1 MKNRAISRV
10 PLVTMHASWLNV
22 PMLKLGIT
30 ARLFLSLLIVSM
42 LTAVGVGFGT
52 RWSFQ
57 RGFQGYLNEAESRR
71 MEAMADELGQA
82 YREHGNWD
90 FIHGKR
96 AAWERYTGAIGRE
109 RADALHAGGESIY
122 DAVPGK
128 APRRLGLYDAAGSH
142 LAGNPQQGDDLR
154 RQPIIVDDRMVGML
168 AGAPLRG
175 LQEEAEQGF
184 QLQQERDSLFVALA
198 TLLLA
203 GLAAVLL
210 ARSFVAPT
218 RRLIAAAAKVAA
230 GDYGVRVPRGGRD
243 ELGTLAHNFN
253 TMAATLESNAALRRH
268 FMADISHELRTPLSV
283 LQAQLEA
290 MQDGIEPLN
299 ATSLCY
305 LSGEVQTLA
314 RLVEDMRQIT
324 LSEAGAFDY
333 RREPLDLAAL
343 LDTELQRWRE
353 PLGHAGMRVTLAAD
367 TPVHVEGDT
376 VRLRQLLRNL
386 FNNVLRHAEGATQ
399 LAVRLTADGNEA
411 VLEFADD
418 GAGVAEPDLPL
429 LFDRFWRGD
438 RARGRAT
445 GGSGLGL
452 AICRSIAEAHGG
464 VIDARHACGRGLIV
478 RVRLPLSRDAA

>member
-1 MKNRAISRV
+1 
-10 PLVTMHASWLNV
+10 
-22 PMLKLGIT
+22 MLKLGIT

-71 MEAMADELGQA
+71 MEAMADELAQA
-82 YREHGNWD
+82 YREHGNWA
-90 FIHGKR
+90 FIRGQR

-109 RADALHAGGESIY
+109 RATIPHTGGESIY

-128 APRRLGLYDAAGSH
+128 APRRLGLYDASGAY
-142 LAGNPQQGDDLR
+142 LAGNEQDGPDLR
-154 RQPIIVDDRMVGML
+154 HQPVIVDNVQVGML

-175 LQEEAEQGF
+175 LQQEAEQGF
-184 QLQQERDSLFVALA
+184 QLQQERDSLFVVLA
-198 TLLLA
+198 TLVLA

-218 RRLIAAAAKVAA
+218 RRLIAAAAQVAA
-230 GDYGVRVPRGGRD
+230 GDYGVRVPPGGRD
-243 ELGTLAHNFN
+243 ELGALAHNFN
-253 TMAATLESNAALRRH
+253 TMAATLESNEALRRH

-290 MQDGIEPLN
+290 MQDGIEPLD
-299 ATSLCY
+299 ASSLGH
-305 LSGEVQTLA
+305 LSEEVSTLA

-324 LSEAGAFDY
+324 LSEVGCFDY

-343 LDTELQRWRE
+343 LESEAQRWRE
-353 PLGHAGMRVTLAAD
+353 PLAQAGLQVALDAPASLY
-367 TPVHVEGDT
+367 VEGDT

-386 FNNVLRHAEGATQ
+386 FNNVLRHAEGATRLHVQ
-399 LAVRLTADGNEA
+399 LGVEGADAVVA
-411 VLEFADD
+411 FADD
-418 GAGVAEPDLPL
+418 GPGVADAALAL
-429 LFDRFWRGD
+429 LFERFWRGD
-438 RARGRAT
+438 SARGRAT

-452 AICRSIAEAHGG
+452 AICRSIAQAHGG
-464 VIDARHACGRGLIV
+464 AIDARHAPGSGLVV
-478 RVRLPLSRDAA
+478 RVRMPLARDHA

>member
-1 MKNRAISRV
+1 
-10 PLVTMHASWLNV
+10 
-22 PMLKLGIT
+22 MLKIGIT

-71 MEAMADELGQA
+71 MEAMADELAQA
-82 YREHGNWD
+82 YREHGNWQ
-90 FIHGKR
+90 FINGQR

-109 RADALHAGGESIY
+109 RATAPHTGGESIY

-128 APRRLGLYDAAGSH
+128 APRRLGLYDANGAY
-142 LAGNPQQGDDLR
+142 LAGNEQDGPDLR
-154 RQPIIVDDRMVGML
+154 HQPVMVDNVQVGML

-175 LQEEAEQGF
+175 LQHEAEQGF
-184 QLQQERDSLFVALA
+184 QLQQERDSLFVVLA

-218 RRLIAAAAKVAA
+218 RRLIAAAAQVAA
-230 GDYGVRVPRGGRD
+230 GDYGVRVPPGGRD
-243 ELGTLAHNFN
+243 ELGKLAHNFN
-253 TMAATLESNAALRRH
+253 TMAATLESNEALRRH

-290 MQDGIEPLN
+290 MQDGIEPLD
-299 ATSLCY
+299 ASSLGH
-305 LSGEVQTLA
+305 LSEEVQTLA

-324 LSEAGAFDY
+324 LSEVGYFDY
-333 RREPLDLAAL
+333 RREPLDLGAL
-343 LDTELQRWRE
+343 LDSELQRWRE
-353 PLGHAGMRVTLAAD
+353 PLAQAGMQVALTAPASLY
-367 TPVHVEGDT
+367 VEGDT

-386 FNNVLRHAEGATQ
+386 FNNVLRHAEGATRLEVR
-399 LAVRLTADGNEA
+399 LAVQGRDAI
-411 VLEFADD
+411 VEFADD
-418 GAGVAEPDLPL
+418 GAGVADAALTL
-429 LFDRFWRGD
+429 LFERFWRGD
-438 RARGRAT
+438 SARGRAT

-452 AICRSIAEAHGG
+452 AICRSIAEAHDGA
-464 VIDARHACGRGLIV
+464 IDARHAPGGGLVV
-478 RVRLPLSRDAA
+478 RVRIPLAQEATA

>member
-1 MKNRAISRV
+1 
-10 PLVTMHASWLNV
+10 
-22 PMLKLGIT
+22 MLKVGIT

-71 MEAMADELGQA
+71 MVAMADELAIA

-90 FIHGKR
+90 FIHNKR
-96 AAWERYTGAIGRE
+96 EAWERYTGAIGRE
-109 RADALHAGGESIY
+109 RATKPHEGGESIY

-128 APRRLGLYDAAGSH
+128 APRRLGLYDADGNH
-142 LAGNPQQGDDLR
+142 VAGNLQLGDDLR
-154 RQPIIVDDRMVGML
+154 RQPVVVDHQTVGML

-175 LQEEAEQGF
+175 LQHEAEQGF

-203 GLAAVLL
+203 ALAAVLL

-218 RRLIAAAAKVAA
+218 RRLIAAAAQVAA
-230 GDYGVRVPRGGRD
+230 GDYGVRVPPGGRD
-243 ELGTLAHNFN
+243 ELGALAHNFN
-253 TMAATLESNAALRRH
+253 TMAATLESNEALRRH

-290 MQDGIEPLN
+290 MQDGIEPLD
-299 ATSLCY
+299 AGSLGH
-305 LSGEVQTLA
+305 LEGEVQILA

-324 LSEAGAFDY
+324 LSEVGAFDY

-343 LDTELQRWRE
+343 LETEVQRWRE
-353 PLGHAGMRVTLAAD
+353 PLAHAGVDVSLAA
-367 TPVHVEGDT
+367 PPSLSIAGDT
-376 VRLRQLLRNL
+376 VRMRQLLRNL
-386 FNNVLRHAEGATQ
+386 FNNVLRHADGATR
-399 LAVRLTADGNEA
+399 LAVTLAAHGSDA
-411 VLEFADD
+411 VVEFADD
-418 GAGVAEPDLPL
+418 GAGVDDAAMPL
-429 LFDRFWRGD
+429 LFERFWRGD
-438 RARGRAT
+438 RARSRAT

-464 VIDARHACGRGLIV
+464 AIEAHPAPGRGLVV
-478 RVRLPLSRDAA
+478 RVRFPLGAA

>member
-1 MKNRAISRV
+1 MFKI
-10 PLVTMHASWLNV
+10 
-22 PMLKLGIT
+22 GIT

-57 RGFQGYLNEAESRR
+57 RGFQGYLNEAEARR
-71 MEAMADELGQA
+71 MEAMADELAQA
-82 YREHGNWD
+82 YRAHGNWD
-90 FIHGKR
+90 FIRGR
-96 AAWERYTGAIGRE
+96 REAWERYTGAIGRE
-109 RADALHAGGESIY
+109 RATAPHAGGESIY

-128 APRRLGLYDAAGSH
+128 APRRLALYDADGAH
-142 LAGNPQQGDDLR
+142 LAGNVQSGPDLR
-154 RQPIIVDDRMVGML
+154 RQPVLVDDRQVGTL

-175 LQEEAEQGF
+175 LQQEAAQGF
-184 QLQQERDSLFVALA
+184 QLQQERDSLFVVLA

-230 GDYGVRVPRGGRD
+230 GDYGVRVPPGGRD

-253 TMAATLESNAALRRH
+253 TMAATLESNEALRRH
-268 FMADISHELRTPLSV
+268 FMADISHELRTPLAV

-290 MQDGIEPLN
+290 MQDGIEPLD
-299 ATSLCY
+299 ASSLGH
-305 LSGEVQTLA
+305 LSSEVQTLA

-324 LSEAGAFDY
+324 LSEVGAFDY
-333 RREPLDLAAL
+333 RRERLDVAAL
-343 LDTELQRWRE
+343 LGSEVQHWRE
-353 PLGHAGMRVTLAAD
+353 PLAHAGVRVALAAPD
-367 TPVHVEGDT
+367 SLYVEGDA

-386 FNNVLRHAEGATQ
+386 LNNVLRHADGARQLQVQ
-399 LAVRLTADGNEA
+399 LAAQDGQA
-411 VLEFADD
+411 VMTLADD
-418 GAGVAEPDLPL
+418 GAGVDDAALAL
-429 LFDRFWRGD
+429 LFERFWRGD
-438 RARGRAT
+438 GARSRAT

-464 VIDARHACGRGLIV
+464 AIEAAHAPGRGLV
-478 RVRLPLSRDAA
+478 VLLRLPLAEGAA